1 MSKKYIIG
9 VCIAVLVWGG
19 FMFYRHHRK
28 KGDMTAY
35 MDQANRQITEA
46 AKKAPRAGLAEI
58 GSAIEDYHKEN
69 QAYPSILMDLYPKYL
84 ANKSL
89 IEEIDWYYKP
99 RGNDFYLSKTLTVGN
114 KRIVASIDR
123 DLRPRAETG
132 AMVATPS
139 PVPKAEAIKK
149 RERAQRPEPSE
160 RTRLA
165 LAREAFLQSLRQ
177 GRMRVTSVSLPER
190 DEVRLI
196 ATVQPEVVSIME
208 SDIRSDVESELS
220 QRYLVWKGNNGV
232 LGFSNVQYP
241 DADRLSIF
249 AFGRW
254 YNIKVPLEKRY
265 EAVGLKAEA
274 ARKKERPEMM
284 AQNLNSSYLVW
295 KDKHGAL
302 GFGNVQYPENDLESV
317 FRTDGWVSMKRP
329 ALVATETVVEEKHGS
344 RKTKSPE
351 KIASEFSTRYLVW
364 KDRHGTVGFGNVQYP
379 EKDLESVLQADGWV
393 SMKRPLAAKE
403 TTVEENQGMP
413 KRKSAQKN
421 DSGLFARYLVWKD
434 KHGTVGF
441 GNIQYPD
448 LRGISHVH
456 LNGSWEPVAN

>member
-28 KGDMTAY
+28 KGDITDY
-35 MDQANRQITEA
+35 MEQANRQITEA

-58 GSAIEDYHKEN
+58 GSAIEGYHKEN
-69 QAYPSILMDLYPKYL
+69 QAYPSRLIDLYPKYL

-123 DLRPRAETG
+123 DLRPEAEAG

-149 RERAQRPEPSE
+149 PKWAEKPETSE

-165 LAREAFLQSLRQ
+165 LAREAFLQALRH
-177 GRMRVTSVSLPER
+177 GRMRVTSVSLPQM
-190 DEVRLI
+190 DEARFI
-196 ATVQPEVVSIME
+196 STVQPEVFSIME

-220 QRYLVWKGNNGV
+220 QRYLIWKGDNGV

-241 DADRLSIF
+241 DADSLSIF

-254 YNIKVPLEKRY
+254 YNIKIPLEKGH
-265 EAVGLKAEA
+265 EALDLKAEA
-274 ARKKERPEMM
+274 ARKKEHPEMM
-284 AQNLNSSYLVW
+284 ALNIDGSYLVW
-295 KDKHGAL
+295 KDKYGAL
-302 GFGNVQYPENDLESV
+302 
-317 FRTDGWVSMKRP
+317 
-329 ALVATETVVEEKHGS
+329 
-344 RKTKSPE
+344 
-351 KIASEFSTRYLVW
+351 
-364 KDRHGTVGFGNVQYP
+364 GFGNVQYP
-379 EKDLESVLQADGWV
+379 EKDLESVFQTDGWV
-393 SMKRPLAAKE
+393 NMKSPAL
-403 TTVEENQGMP
+403 
-413 KRKSAQKN
+413 
-421 DSGLFARYLVWKD
+421 
-434 KHGTVGF
+434 
-441 GNIQYPD
+441 
-448 LRGISHVH
+448 
-456 LNGSWEPVAN
+456 